1 MDYWSLGRLHVEFIY
16 PAIQQSNNPA
26 FVTTQSQTQPSGLDR
41 VSPHQRLSFLLAE
54 VKESFAMAMNALAA
68 HKLRSALTLLG
79 VLIGVFSIIVVMT
92 AMRVLK
98 QNADNWMSGLG
109 SQTFAIQR
117 WPQVQFGNG
126 SDWQKYRRRKYVTL
140 AQSEQVKAKAT
151 LAANVGIEGDFWRGQ
166 VSTRFAKTAPTTQLF
181 GETPASFPA
190 RSWDVAEGR
199 VLSEND
205 VNDAREVCVLGSALA
220 KTAFP
225 YGSAVGE
232 EIKINGYKYM
242 VVGVLAAKGG
252 SMGGQQDDFAIIPIT
267 TALNRYGRWWD
278 DLTILVQSLDQASY
292 DDCIEQVRGILR
304 AIRKVPPGQPDD
316 FELFSNQSLIAQFD
330 NFTRAVRIG
339 VTVVS
344 SIALLA
350 AGIGIMNIMLVS
362 VTERTRE
369 IGVRRA
375 IGAKRRNIMTQFIME
390 AIVLC
395 EVGGVIG
402 VVLGVLGGN
411 LLAWFMKVP
420 PAIPIDWIVLG
431 LLICSVVGII
441 FGTYP
446 AYKAA
451 NLDPIESL
459 RYE

>member
-1 MDYWSLGRLHVEFIY
+1 MKIHRL
-16 PAIQQSNNPA
+16 
-26 FVTTQSQTQPSGLDR
+26 T
-41 VSPHQRLSFLLAE
+41 FLLAE
-54 VKESFAMAMNALAA
+54 ISESFSMAMHALAA

-92 AMRVLK
+92 AMRVLER
-98 QNADNWMSGLG
+98 NAENWMSGLG

-117 WPQVQFGNG
+117 WPQIQFGNN

-140 AQSEQVKAKAT
+140 EQGRQVAEKAM

-166 VSTRFAKTAPTTQLF
+166 VSTRYAKTSPSTELM
-181 GETPASFPA
+181 GETAGSFPA
-190 RSWDVAEGR
+190 RNWEIDDGR
-199 VLSEND
+199 VLTDND
-205 VNDAREVCVLGSALA
+205 VEDAREVCVLGSALA

-225 YGSAVGE
+225 FGSAVGE
-232 EIKINGYKYM
+232 DIKINGYKYL

-252 SMGGQQDDFAIIPIT
+252 SMGGQQDDFAIIPVT

-278 DLTILVQSLDQASY
+278 DLTILVQSRDSASY
-292 DDCIEQVRGILR
+292 NDCIEQVRGALR
-304 AIRKVPPGQPDD
+304 AIRKVPPGAPDD
-316 FELFSNQSLIAQFD
+316 FELFSNDSLIEQFD
-330 NFTRAVRIG
+330 SFTRAVRIG
-339 VTVVS
+339 VTIVS
-344 SIALLA
+344 SIALIA
-350 AGIGIMNIMLVS
+350 AGVGIMNIMLVS

-395 EVGGVIG
+395 EIGGVIG
-402 VVLGVLGGN
+402 VGLGVLGGN
-411 LLAWFMKVP
+411 ALAWFMKVP
-420 PAIPIDWIVLG
+420 PAIPVDWIVLG
-431 LLICSVVGII
+431 LFICSLVGVI

-451 NLDPIESL
+451 NLDPIDSL